1 MRIAIN
7 HPEMFASVFQETT
20 KVKLNRPLNGIS
32 TDTRK
37 IEKGDLF
44 VALKGNNYDGHN
56 FLKQSE
62 IVGASAVLVQDIKE
76 NLGIQQIMV
85 DDPAIEIGKIS
96 NRWRSKFDIPIV
108 GITGSNGKT
117 TTKELL
123 TYILSQ
129 EFEVHA
135 TKGNFNTRI
144 GLPLSLLELEP
155 KHDISILEM
164 GASAPGEIKKLCE
177 IANPTHGLITNIA
190 QAHLEGFGSIG
201 AIANEKQALFKSLNN
216 GISFVN
222 MADHFISE
230 FDIPGKKVTFGLNHN
245 CDFPAD
251 IYQEQTGSL
260 TIILDTNVIK
270 TNSFNL
276 SYIKNCIAASAI
288 AISMGISWKTLES
301 KIKSFSAPKG
311 RCFVK
316 QVNNIMI
323 IDDTYNANLT
333 SVLAAL
339 NYLKALSS
347 EGRCVFVFGDMYELG
362 DESISQH
369 RDVGK
374 KCNEL
379 ELDQVYTVG
388 DYTKHTGNILLK
400 SIEHRHFESKKSLIL
415 SLKDNLNPG
424 DKVLFKGSRGMA
436 MEKVIK
442 GVFG

>member
-7 HPEMFASVFQETT
+7 HPEIFAAVFEETT

-44 VALKGNNYDGHN
+44 IALKGNNYDGHN

-62 IVGASAVLVQDIKE
+62 ISGASAALVQNVDKD
-76 NLGIQQIMV
+76 LGIQQIVV
-85 DDPAIEIGKIS
+85 DDPASEIGKIS
-96 NRWRSKFDIPIV
+96 NSWRNKFNIPIV

-123 TYILSQ
+123 THILSQ
-129 EFEVHA
+129 DFDVHA

-155 KHDISILEM
+155 KHEISILEM
-164 GASAPGEIKKLCE
+164 GASGPGEIKKLCE

-190 QAHLEGFGSIG
+190 QAHLQGFGSIE
-201 AIANEKQALFKSLNN
+201 AIANEKEALFKSLGG

-222 MADHFISE
+222 MADHFISK
-230 FDIPGKKVTFGLNHN
+230 FDVPGKKITFGLNHN

-251 IYQEQTGSL
+251 IYHEDTGTL
-260 TIILDTNVIK
+260 TLILDANVIK

-276 SYIKNCIAASAI
+276 SYIKNCIAVSAI
-288 AISMGISWKTLES
+288 AISMGVSWKTLES
-301 KIKSFSAPKG
+301 KIKSFSAPRG

-316 QVNNIMI
+316 QVNDIMI

-333 SVLAAL
+333 SALAAL

-362 DESISQH
+362 DESIRQH
-369 RDVGK
+369 RNVGE

-379 ELDQVYTVG
+379 GLDQVYTVG
-388 DYTKHTGNILLK
+388 DYTKHTGSALLK
-400 SIEHRHFESKKSLIL
+400 TIKHRHFESKNSLIL
-415 SLKDNLNPG
+415 SLKNNLNPG

-436 MEKVIK
+436 MEEVIK